1 MDIIIEGYNKS
12 LHKKDNQ
19 IIIKEK
25 DDILDSINA
34 NKISSV
40 LIIGKGYITFDAL
53 TLISKNNIKLI
64 SFDYFGHLNYI
75 LESSDWRNVKLKKYQ
90 YQLSENSKGIK
101 IAKELIKSKM
111 INQKSTLTTLNKRKK
126 IDEINILKN
135 KISNEIKDIDS
146 LKLTNNHENI
156 KMKIMGCE
164 GKASYEY

>member
-34 NKISSV
+34 NKISSI

-75 LESSDWRNVKLKKYQ
+75 LE
-90 YQLSENSKGIK
+90 
-101 IAKELIKSKM
+101 
-111 INQKSTLTTLNKRKK
+111 
-126 IDEINILKN
+126 
-135 KISNEIKDIDS
+135 
-146 LKLTNNHENI
+146 
-156 KMKIMGCE
+156 
-164 GKASYEY
+164 

>member
-34 NKISSV
+34 NKISSI

-64 SFDYFGHLNYI
+64 SFDYFGRLNYI
-75 LESSDWRNVKLKKYQ
+75 LESPDWRNVKLN
-90 YQLSENSKGIK
+90 EGFCNSGRCP
-101 IAKELIKSKM
+101 A
-111 INQKSTLTTLNKRKK
+111 
-126 IDEINILKN
+126 D
-135 KISNEIKDIDS
+135 
-146 LKLTNNHENI
+146 
-156 KMKIMGCE
+156 
-164 GKASYEY
+164 